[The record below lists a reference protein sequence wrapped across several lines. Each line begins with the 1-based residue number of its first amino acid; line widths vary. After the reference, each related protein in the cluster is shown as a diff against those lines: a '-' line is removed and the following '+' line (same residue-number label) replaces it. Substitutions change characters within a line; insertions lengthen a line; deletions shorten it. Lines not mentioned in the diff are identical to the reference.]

1 MKRKRIRI
9 IAIILIGIMIINMFS
24 GIPFVVKSAEAATGQ
39 MKDSRFQSTSYG
51 VEDDRVIAHK
61 LVLKDNESVIDLG
74 IPDLLLVKQVIDKTR
89 IQLHIYGVKGLIHTY
104 ELDADNEWGKRWE
117 TEDDGYPDWHWYF
130 ATRLNGGIVTYQ
142 NSRYTR
148 VESTQLYSV
157 HNPSTNKYDIINVKS
172 NQYYSFGADRI
183 DDLLVSTY
191 NVKNNS
197 SDMKEKA
204 GKICW
209 VKYDIGN
216 KCGIADATGKKITE
230 AEYDYA
236 DLKGKAV
243 ILTKEEVTEDGA
255 INYKKTAVTVAGK
268 LINLDN
274 TREMAG
280 PYYLKWTDDDEY
292 SYINVETGQ
301 RIELG
306 TYHGFYGAYGGS
318 FVLLSQECDDLSSAD
333 SWTYLKWYIL
343 TTSGKIINLND
354 KLGVDAIDCDAFC
367 FNQGV
372 YSGWT
377 DYLQVTG
384 YRVLSRINGDAK
396 TEYAF
401 RGFIDG
407 EGNVVFGYDT
417 NEDLEWEPYW
427 WSGDYGIIRKSTS
440 VNDYYDYKVIDR
452 QGHDIYQYTAKSVVA
467 QNLQN
472 EYIYLSQDDSVITLN
487 VKSKKVISNVKL
499 KFEDD
504 GRYQTYT
511 WTTEEGDFI
520 KVEDMDGR
528 LGIMNG
534 KNQKIYWMA
543 KDAEGKTDSTSDIYV
558 YENDKEVGH
567 KKTMILLYSN
577 NEQVALDANMRIIQS
592 IPELQSKQ
600 YSHVYG
606 SYLFHYTGVVYD
618 FDGNVILNNAYAA
631 QLYRKNSSWDEKD
644 QGDYTPM
651 VTISKTARWDVND
664 DESYEWSFFNIK
676 TGKIMS
682 NYDYSSVSDFW
693 NGLACVYQ
701 RGEYSNRL
709 KVINEKGVE
718 LVDIYCDDTVME
730 RTLWNRYGIPE
741 TAMYSNGV
749 ILQNSAY
756 YFYDFSNVTSDDI
769 GSQESIETCY
779 DNDSNIRAEKVET
792 PDEKFRFS
800 GLDCD
805 FTLPEEIPII
815 GGGQVKIDFSKLP
828 VSIERSGNV
837 IRIGFGILQT
847 ENDESQNLFDS
858 KTWDK
863 LKTSAEKMQSNAT
876 NGIDAFNDA
885 KDFGCVSMPMSKKV
899 KTNVTGYVEGTLK
912 NGKFTDNVT
921 GRFVFQI
928 SASVKKQW
936 QTAIVSVPVVFSA
949 SGEVSGTA
957 SFAVGLDWDNAKITL
972 EGDQS
977 IELTLPKVKLS
988 AGVGIAYVANVSVYG
1003 QCENIL
1009 EITSS
1014 QDSTN
1019 KEDARIRDYID
1030 GEIGVSAS
1038 LLLAS
1043 YEKTLIKA
1051 KRKVVYDSK
1060 NGMITSNMQ
1069 NKMAAPD
1076 EEDYKIQR
1084 DYVSD
1089 MTGWQTDNK
1098 ESSGETADIQ
1108 ILQQNVYND
1117 AKPQIVCTDNGIKV
1131 MTFITDV
1138 PERTTGNH
1146 TAVAYS
1152 IYDDTTDTWSKPLLV
1167 EDDGTAD
1174 MLPQLATDGKAIY
1187 LTWVNTNRDDFTATT
1202 SVDEM
1207 AKTCEISVAEFDTAK
1222 KCFKNITRLT
1232 NDTYADIN
1240 PSLVVE
1246 DGKAYVSW
1254 ITNMDSDVIQ
1264 LSGENIVKYAS
1275 NVKGEW
1281 DSDIYETL
1289 DKPIT
1294 DVQIGILQNDV
1305 AVAYLV
1311 DNDEDMTTT
1320 DDTKLFVGNV
1330 EGAAEEIIADKQ
1342 GIQSVQFI
1350 KLEGQD
1356 VLGFS
1361 ANDGFY
1367 YTQDTKMYTCLFE
1380 KEEQSNIRYN
1390 CISGKTSDLLLCSE
1404 AGEKG
1409 VDIRGYLYKDGK
1421 LSKEI
1426 PITNQDKYIKE
1437 PNGFYQDGEFYVVFT
1452 RSTADIC
1459 DTEMMSSTDICTM
1472 HFKEYED
1479 LKIDNLSVDE
1489 ETVAPGQKGSLQVDV
1504 INQGLKEQK
1513 DFIIR
1518 VMNAN
1523 EELGSYTYS
1532 ELLPAGETKR
1542 IDIQFDI
1549 PEDFSAGTKISCIV
1563 EQKGD
1568 DNNTNNTLEQIVG
1581 KTNLSLDVIEKE
1593 NAYDETEGILYVK
1606 NPSGY
1611 AANAVLKVYES
1622 GKNGKLLQEKSL
1634 GVIQPGEI
1642 QRIKYSAD
1650 ELDDLAAKSGTLYF
1664 EVACDEK
1671 ETFLS
1676 DNYGY
1681 LMAGQGSD
1689 DDDDWDVSPSPTAS
1703 STPNPVST
1711 PLPSATAS
1719 NKPTKRPASTPFKVA
1734 LGYASADWSDSC
1746 FGINEAAV
1754 LVDGNGTFTVSH
1766 KATSDSTDIKVLTV
1780 DTDMLFSDMTNNA
1793 TWKITQF
1800 SVGGKVY
1807 PIGTQYSTND
1817 EHGNFRF
1824 ELRNLYSALDRKDE
1838 MLGTQIIPVKKGDI
1852 ISVSFTITGMTSE
1865 ASNAGKPSETP
1876 KPTDKQ
1882 NPTITPTN
1890 KPTVQPT
1897 KRPNHNKPVVKA
1909 PAKVRGVKVKN
1920 LKGRKM
1926 KVSWSWDITDGYQI
1940 QYAMNRKFTK
1950 KKKTVTLNSWMS
1962 KKTFKHLKKKKTY
1975 YVRVRAFR
1983 KSGSVKKYG
1992 KWSAVKKIKI
2002 KK

>member
-9 IAIILIGIMIINMFS
+9 IAVILIGIMIINMFS

-104 ELDADNEWGKRWE
+104 ELDADNEWVKRWE
-117 TEDDGYPDWHWYF
+117 AAEDGHLDDLHSF
-130 ATRLNGGIVTYQ
+130 ARRLTF
-142 NSRYTR
+142 SKDHKHFD
-148 VESTQLYSV
+148 SKLYKV
-157 HNPSTNKYDIINVKS
+157 KNPSTSDYDLINIEDNKYYTFN
-172 NQYYSFGADRI
+172 ADEVELI
-183 DDLLVSTY
+183 GLFDNMKNDTLDTKKKTDKISWVTY
-191 NVKNNS
+191 RV
-197 SDMKEKA
+197 
-204 GKICW
+204 GK
-209 VKYDIGN
+209 KY
-216 KCGIADATGKKITE
+216 GIADTTGEKVTE
-230 AEYDYA
+230 AEYDEVGS
-236 DLKGKAV
+236 KEKAV
-243 ILTKEEVTEDGA
+243 ILTKEETEDGA

-558 YENDKEVGH
+558 YENNQ
-567 KKTMILLYSN
+567 KTMILLYSD
-577 NEQVALDANMRIIQS
+577 NEQVALDANMSRIKG
-592 IPELQSKQ
+592 IPQLKSVVDD
-600 YSHVYG
+600 HVYG
-606 SYLFHYTGVVYD
+606 GYIFHHSGVVYD
-618 FDGNVILNNAYAA
+618 FCGNIILKNAYASNPNGYSNVSVFWEGA
-631 QLYRKNSSWDEKD
+631 DKWSYDSL
-644 QGDYTPM
+644 
-651 VTISKTARWDVND
+651 VTISKTENGSSCMF
-664 DESYEWSFFNIK
+664 DEKAALKWSYFNIQ
-676 TGKIMS
+676 TGQMMFD
-682 NYDYSSVSDFW
+682 YDYRSVSDFY

-701 RGEYSNRL
+701 QGEYSDRL
-709 KVINEKGVE
+709 KVINEDGNILVNLYLGEQELEGFAWHWYGVPK
-718 LVDIYCDDTVME
+718 D
-730 RTLWNRYGIPE
+730 
-741 TAMYSNGV
+741 AMYSNGV
-749 ILQNSAY
+749 ILQNSDY

-837 IRIGFGILQT
+837 IRIGFCILQT

-899 KTNVTGYVEGTLK
+899 KTNVTGYAEGTLK

-1076 EEDYKIQR
+1076 EEDYKIRR

-1207 AKTCEISVAEFDTAK
+1207 AKTCEISVGEFDTAK

-1264 LSGENIVKYAS
+1264 LSGENKVKYAS

-1294 DVQIGILQNDV
+1294 DVQIGMLRNDV

-1549 PEDFSAGTKISCIV
+1549 PEDFSVGTKISCVV

-1622 GKNGKLLQEKSL
+1622 GKNGKLLQKKSL
-1634 GVIQPGEI
+1634 GVIQPDEI
-1642 QRIKYSAD
+1642 QRIKYSSD

-1664 EVACDEK
+1664 EVACDEE

-1681 LMAGQGSD
+1681 VMAGQGSD

-1711 PLPSATAS
+1711 SLPSAT
-1719 NKPTKRPASTPFKVA
+1719 R
-1734 LGYASADWSDSC
+1734 
-1746 FGINEAAV
+1746 
-1754 LVDGNGTFTVSH
+1754 
-1766 KATSDSTDIKVLTV
+1766 
-1780 DTDMLFSDMTNNA
+1780 
-1793 TWKITQF
+1793 
-1800 SVGGKVY
+1800 
-1807 PIGTQYSTND
+1807 
-1817 EHGNFRF
+1817 
-1824 ELRNLYSALDRKDE
+1824 
-1838 MLGTQIIPVKKGDI
+1838 
-1852 ISVSFTITGMTSE
+1852 
-1865 ASNAGKPSETP
+1865 KPSETP

-1882 NPTITPTN
+1882 NPTIPPTN

>member
-104 ELDADNEWGKRWE
+104 ELDADNEWVKRWE

-769 GSQESIETCY
+769 GSQESIKTCY

-899 KTNVTGYVEGTLK
+899 KTNVTGYAEGTLK

-1076 EEDYKIQR
+1076 EEDYKIRR

-1207 AKTCEISVAEFDTAK
+1207 AKTCEISVGEFDTAK

-1264 LSGENIVKYAS
+1264 LSGENKVKYAS

-1294 DVQIGILQNDV
+1294 DVQIGMLQNDV
-1305 AVAYLV
+1305 TVAYLV

-1452 RSTADIC
+1452 RSTADIR

-1489 ETVAPGQKGSLQVDV
+1489 ETVAPGQKGSLKVDV

-1549 PEDFSAGTKISCIV
+1549 PEDFSAGTKISCVV

-1711 PLPSATAS
+1711 SLPSAT
-1719 NKPTKRPASTPFKVA
+1719 R
-1734 LGYASADWSDSC
+1734 
-1746 FGINEAAV
+1746 
-1754 LVDGNGTFTVSH
+1754 
-1766 KATSDSTDIKVLTV
+1766 
-1780 DTDMLFSDMTNNA
+1780 
-1793 TWKITQF
+1793 
-1800 SVGGKVY
+1800 
-1807 PIGTQYSTND
+1807 
-1817 EHGNFRF
+1817 
-1824 ELRNLYSALDRKDE
+1824 
-1838 MLGTQIIPVKKGDI
+1838 
-1852 ISVSFTITGMTSE
+1852 
-1865 ASNAGKPSETP
+1865 KPSETP

-1882 NPTITPTN
+1882 NPTIPPTN

>member
-9 IAIILIGIMIINMFS
+9 IAVILIGIMIINMFS

-104 ELDADNEWGKRWE
+104 ELDADNEWVKRWE
-117 TEDDGYPDWHWYF
+117 AAEDGHLDDLHSF
-130 ATRLNGGIVTYQ
+130 ARRLTF
-142 NSRYTR
+142 SKDHKHFDS
-148 VESTQLYSV
+148 ELYKV
-157 HNPSTNKYDIINVKS
+157 MNPSTSDYDLINIENNKYYTFN
-172 NQYYSFGADRI
+172 ADEVELI
-183 DDLLVSTY
+183 GLFDSMKNDTLDTKKKTDKISWVTY
-191 NVKNNS
+191 RV
-197 SDMKEKA
+197 
-204 GKICW
+204 GK
-209 VKYDIGN
+209 KY
-216 KCGIADATGKKITE
+216 GIADTTGEKVTE
-230 AEYDYA
+230 AEYDEVGS
-236 DLKGKAV
+236 KEKAV

-577 NEQVALDANMRIIQS
+577 NEQVALDANMSRIKG
-592 IPELQSKQ
+592 IPQLKSVVDD
-600 YSHVYG
+600 HVYG
-606 SYLFHYTGVVYD
+606 GYIFHHSGVVYD
-618 FDGNVILNNAYAA
+618 FCGNIILKNAYASNPNGYSNVYVFWEGA
-631 QLYRKNSSWDEKD
+631 DKWSYDSL
-644 QGDYTPM
+644 
-651 VTISKTARWDVND
+651 VTISKTENGSSCMF
-664 DESYEWSFFNIK
+664 DEKAALKWSYFNIQ
-676 TGKIMS
+676 TGQMMFD
-682 NYDYSSVSDFW
+682 YDYRSVSDFY

-701 RGEYSNRL
+701 QGEYSDRL
-709 KVINEKGVE
+709 KVINEDGNILVNLYLGEQELEGFAWHWYGVPK
-718 LVDIYCDDTVME
+718 D
-730 RTLWNRYGIPE
+730 
-741 TAMYSNGV
+741 AMYSNGV
-749 ILQNSAY
+749 ILQNSDY

-805 FTLPEEIPII
+805 FTLPEEIPVI

-1174 MLPQLATDGKAIY
+1174 MLPQLATDGK
-1187 LTWVNTNRDDFTATT
+1187 
-1202 SVDEM
+1202 
-1207 AKTCEISVAEFDTAK
+1207 
-1222 KCFKNITRLT
+1222 
-1232 NDTYADIN
+1232 
-1240 PSLVVE
+1240 
-1246 DGKAYVSW
+1246 
-1254 ITNMDSDVIQ
+1254 
-1264 LSGENIVKYAS
+1264 
-1275 NVKGEW
+1275 
-1281 DSDIYETL
+1281 
-1289 DKPIT
+1289 
-1294 DVQIGILQNDV
+1294 
-1305 AVAYLV
+1305 
-1311 DNDEDMTTT
+1311 
-1320 DDTKLFVGNV
+1320 
-1330 EGAAEEIIADKQ
+1330 
-1342 GIQSVQFI
+1342 
-1350 KLEGQD
+1350 
-1356 VLGFS
+1356 
-1361 ANDGFY
+1361 
-1367 YTQDTKMYTCLFE
+1367 
-1380 KEEQSNIRYN
+1380 
-1390 CISGKTSDLLLCSE
+1390 
-1404 AGEKG
+1404 
-1409 VDIRGYLYKDGK
+1409 

-1549 PEDFSAGTKISCIV
+1549 PEDFSVGTKISCVV

-1622 GKNGKLLQEKSL
+1622 GKNGKLLQKKSL
-1634 GVIQPGEI
+1634 GVIQPDEI
-1642 QRIKYSAD
+1642 QRIKYSSD

-1664 EVACDEK
+1664 EVACDEE

-1681 LMAGQGSD
+1681 VMAGQGSD
-1689 DDDDWDVSPSPTAS
+1689 DDDDWDVSPSPAAS

>member
-104 ELDADNEWGKRWE
+104 ELDADNEWVKRWE

-1076 EEDYKIQR
+1076 EEDYKIRR

-1254 ITNMDSDVIQ
+1254 ITNMDSD
-1264 LSGENIVKYAS
+1264 G
-1275 NVKGEW
+1275 
-1281 DSDIYETL
+1281 
-1289 DKPIT
+1289 
-1294 DVQIGILQNDV
+1294 
-1305 AVAYLV
+1305 
-1311 DNDEDMTTT
+1311 
-1320 DDTKLFVGNV
+1320 
-1330 EGAAEEIIADKQ
+1330 
-1342 GIQSVQFI
+1342 
-1350 KLEGQD
+1350 
-1356 VLGFS
+1356 
-1361 ANDGFY
+1361 
-1367 YTQDTKMYTCLFE
+1367 
-1380 KEEQSNIRYN
+1380 
-1390 CISGKTSDLLLCSE
+1390 
-1404 AGEKG
+1404 
-1409 VDIRGYLYKDGK
+1409 
-1421 LSKEI
+1421 
-1426 PITNQDKYIKE
+1426 
-1437 PNGFYQDGEFYVVFT
+1437 
-1452 RSTADIC
+1452 
-1459 DTEMMSSTDICTM
+1459 
-1472 HFKEYED
+1472 
-1479 LKIDNLSVDE
+1479 
-1489 ETVAPGQKGSLQVDV
+1489 
-1504 INQGLKEQK
+1504 
-1513 DFIIR
+1513 
-1518 VMNAN
+1518 
-1523 EELGSYTYS
+1523 
-1532 ELLPAGETKR
+1532 
-1542 IDIQFDI
+1542 
-1549 PEDFSAGTKISCIV
+1549 
-1563 EQKGD
+1563 
-1568 DNNTNNTLEQIVG
+1568 
-1581 KTNLSLDVIEKE
+1581 
-1593 NAYDETEGILYVK
+1593 
-1606 NPSGY
+1606 
-1611 AANAVLKVYES
+1611 
-1622 GKNGKLLQEKSL
+1622 
-1634 GVIQPGEI
+1634 
-1642 QRIKYSAD
+1642 
-1650 ELDDLAAKSGTLYF
+1650 
-1664 EVACDEK
+1664 
-1671 ETFLS
+1671 
-1676 DNYGY
+1676 
-1681 LMAGQGSD
+1681 
-1689 DDDDWDVSPSPTAS
+1689 
-1703 STPNPVST
+1703 
-1711 PLPSATAS
+1711 
-1719 NKPTKRPASTPFKVA
+1719 
-1734 LGYASADWSDSC
+1734 
-1746 FGINEAAV
+1746 
-1754 LVDGNGTFTVSH
+1754 
-1766 KATSDSTDIKVLTV
+1766 
-1780 DTDMLFSDMTNNA
+1780 
-1793 TWKITQF
+1793 
-1800 SVGGKVY
+1800 Y
-1807 PIGTQYSTND
+1807 PI
-1817 EHGNFRF
+1817 
-1824 ELRNLYSALDRKDE
+1824 
-1838 MLGTQIIPVKKGDI
+1838 
-1852 ISVSFTITGMTSE
+1852 
-1865 ASNAGKPSETP
+1865 
-1876 KPTDKQ
+1876 
-1882 NPTITPTN
+1882 
-1890 KPTVQPT
+1890 
-1897 KRPNHNKPVVKA
+1897 
-1909 PAKVRGVKVKN
+1909 VRGK
-1920 LKGRKM
+1920 
-1926 KVSWSWDITDGYQI
+1926 
-1940 QYAMNRKFTK
+1940 
-1950 KKKTVTLNSWMS
+1950 
-1962 KKTFKHLKKKKTY
+1962 
-1975 YVRVRAFR
+1975 
-1983 KSGSVKKYG
+1983 
-1992 KWSAVKKIKI
+1992 
-2002 KK
+2002 